1 MVGLISRHY
10 GMKNVSL
17 SINKQVHTH
26 AVIIKNVVLALVQ
39 NIFIRLFFLKKKA
52 DVQNM
57 CLFKMHIELFQIIKL
72 FYFHDFVFINYHL
85 TLSASLAEVCNK
97 KMN

>member
-1 MVGLISRHY
+1 
-10 GMKNVSL
+10 
-17 SINKQVHTH
+17 
-26 AVIIKNVVLALVQ
+26 
-39 NIFIRLFFLKKKA
+39 
-52 DVQNM
+52 M
-57 CLFKMHIELFQIIKL
+57 CLFKMHVELFEIIIKL

>member
-1 MVGLISRHY
+1 MIGFISRHY

-26 AVIIKNVVLALVQ
+26 VVIIKNV
-39 NIFIRLFFLKKKA
+39 IFRPSASIKKKSQFIFKKA

-57 CLFKMHIELFQIIKL
+57 SLFKMHVELLQIIFPVL
-72 FYFHDFVFINYHL
+72 IYY
-85 TLSASLAEVCNK
+85 
-97 KMN
+97 